1 MKKLKFTEQVSAPT
15 LKLDL
20 GTGKGA
26 TRPEGFIGVDKV
38 KHPGVTQVV
47 DLRKRWPWKANSV
60 DEVQASHLLQYF
72 TSQDRWHFVHEL
84 YRVLKAGGK
93 ATIIT
98 PYWAACKAYGD
109 LTACY
114 PPVSEAWFFR
124 LNKAWREQQ
133 NYDDPD
139 GYTCNFDHSLGYGMH
154 QSVAVRNPEYQQHAI
169 SFWKEAAQDLCA
181 TLVKL

>member
-1 MKKLKFTEQVSAPT
+1 MKKLKFTEQKEANR
-15 LKLDL
+15 LCLDL

-26 TRPEGFIGVDKV
+26 NRPEGFIGVDKV
-38 KHPGVTQVV
+38 KHKGVTQVT
-47 DLRKRWPWKANSV
+47 DLRKRWPWKAGSV
-60 DEVQASHLLQYF
+60 DEINASHLLQYF
-72 TSQDRWHFVHEL
+72 TVRERIHFVHEL
-84 YRVLKAGGK
+84 YRVLKTGGK
-93 ATIIT
+93 ATVIT

-109 LTACY
+109 LTGAS
-114 PPVSEAWFFR
+114 PPISEAWYFR

-154 QSVAVRNPEYQQHAI
+154 HTIAVRNAEYQQHAI

>member
-1 MKKLKFTEQVSAPT
+1 MKKLKFTEQQEPARVC
-15 LKLDL
+15 LDL

-26 TRPEGFIGVDKV
+26 ARPEGFVGVDKV
-38 KHPGVTQVV
+38 KHKGVAQVV
-47 DLRKRWPWKANSV
+47 DLRKRWPWKASSV
-60 DEVQASHLLQYF
+60 DEIHASHLLQYF
-72 TSQDRWHFVHEL
+72 TVRERIHFIHEL
-84 YRVLKAGGK
+84 YRVLKTGGK
-93 ATIIT
+93 ATVIT

-109 LTACY
+109 LTGAS
-114 PPVSEAWFFR
+114 PPISEAWYFR

-139 GYTCNFDHSLGYGMH
+139 GYTCNFDHSLFYGMH
-154 QSVAVRNPEYQQHAI
+154 HTVAVRNPEYQQHAI